1 MLSAIVDI
9 IELNIL
15 VQQQLQRLCLT
26 SEESQLRAE
35 FQLQGSDC
43 MGRIFAKR
51 FMK

>member
-9 IELNIL
+9 IEFNIL

-35 FQLQGSDC
+35 FQLQGQTVWVEYYLQK
-43 MGRIFAKR
+43 GL
-51 FMK
+51 